1 MLKLANKG
9 LIARSALLASVYSSL
24 ISNFFLLAYRTALD
38 SRWSLLTSS
47 AALTNV
53 LAVTFILFTVILIAS
68 LKYVDKI
75 TKKLYITILLLVTS
89 ASCFIITTTW
99 IYELFILFFVI
110 IAFSTAYLTPSMAKL
125 ISDFSSTEER
135 ADFDK
140 YVYPLSILIWGV
152 VSGVL
157 FYFGSIYSWRYFLII
172 TGSVNF
178 AASIIIN

>member
-1 MLKLANKG
+1 MLKLANKE
-9 LIARSALLASVYSSL
+9 LMARSVLLASVYSSL
-24 ISNFFLLAYRTALD
+24 ISNFFLLAYRTVLNIRWALF
-38 SRWSLLTSS
+38 TSS

-53 LAVTFILFTVILIAS
+53 LAVAFILFTVILITS

-75 TKKLYITILLLVTS
+75 TRKLYVTILLLVTS

-125 ISDFSSTEER
+125 ISDFSNTEER
-135 ADFDK
+135 RDFDK
-140 YVYPLSILIWGV
+140 YIYPLSILIWGV
-152 VSGVL
+152 ISGLL
-157 FYFGSIYSWRYFLII
+157 FYFGSIYIWRYFLII
-172 TGSVNF
+172 TGSLNF